1 MNSVLKKDLFHILS
15 RHHLLL
21 THELVRQLDIACKPD
36 EISDIMD
43 AFKDELINCDKIA
56 EELRKEE
63 TK

>member
-1 MNSVLKKDLFHILS
+1 MNNVLKKDLLHLLS

-21 THELVRQLDIACKPD
+21 THELVRQLDIACRPD

-56 EELRKEE
+56 EDVRKEE

>member
-1 MNSVLKKDLFHILS
+1 MNNVLKKDLLHLLS

-56 EELRKEE
+56 EDVRKEE
-63 TK
+63 VK

>member
-1 MNSVLKKDLFHILS
+1 MNNVLKKDLLHMLS

-21 THELVRQLDIACKPD
+21 THELVRQLDIACRPD

-56 EELRKEE
+56 EDVRKEE

>member
-1 MNSVLKKDLFHILS
+1 MNNVLKKDLLHLLS
-15 RHHLLL
+15 RHHSLL
-21 THELVRQLDIACKPD
+21 THELIRQLDIACKPD

-56 EELRKEE
+56 EAVRKEE

>member
-1 MNSVLKKDLFHILS
+1 MNNVLKKDLLHLLS

-56 EELRKEE
+56 EDVRKEE

>member
-1 MNSVLKKDLFHILS
+1 MDNVLKKDLLRLLS

-21 THELVRQLDIACKPD
+21 TRELVRQLDIACRPD

-56 EELRKEE
+56 EAVRKEE

>member
-1 MNSVLKKDLFHILS
+1 MNNVLKKDLLHLLS

-21 THELVRQLDIACKPD
+21 THELVRQLDIAYRPD

-56 EELRKEE
+56 EDVRKEE

>member
-1 MNSVLKKDLFHILS
+1 MNDALKYNLLHLLS

-21 THELVRQLDIACKPD
+21 THELIRQLDIACKPD
-36 EISDIMD
+36 EISNIMD

-56 EELRKEE
+56 EDVRKEE

>member
-1 MNSVLKKDLFHILS
+1 VNNLLKKDLLHLLS

-21 THELVRQLDIACKPD
+21 THELVRQLDIACRTD

-43 AFKDELINCDKIA
+43 AFKAELINCDKIA
-56 EELRKEE
+56 EAVRKEE